1 MHLPSTAHNLNR
13 HSNKNS
19 DDDVCRQWP
28 LHHDCCLADSN
39 STTTL
44 NFRAGQIWGKMCI
57 LESAAH
63 SVISSHTAQGQ
74 QTQMSTKSSTLCTL
88 DQFYINK
95 YLLCQLFL
103 ASHFLKIIL
112 LYFICT
118 SLSFLSKKKLF
129 VENHS
134 EISTQSNLEKLLWK
148 VSCLILNK
156 DVDSVHHK
164 GRTRPHTRDD
174 TNWRIHVPPTGGSSY
189 TAQIKS
195 YPVSSP

>member
-1 MHLPSTAHNLNR
+1 MATPPWLLPGWQQFYNDSQFQSWSNMRKNVHLGISSTQCYLFTHCTRA
-13 HSNKNS
+13 
-19 DDDVCRQWP
+19 
-28 LHHDCCLADSN
+28 ADSN
-39 STTTL
+39 VHKIIYIMYI
-44 NFRAGQIWGKMCI
+44 RPI
-57 LESAAH
+57 LYKQ
-63 SVISSHTAQGQ
+63 VPF
-74 QTQMSTKSSTLCTL
+74 MSTISCLPFFSS
-88 DQFYINK
+88 
-95 YLLCQLFL
+95 
-103 ASHFLKIIL
+103 KIIL